1 MSVDSALSP
10 KPVYIK
16 REESTIYVSTILNT
30 GAAASGST
38 IDVRDLKSVTAY
50 VSRGISANVLELEA
64 SPDGSSWYQWKR
76 YAAGA
81 IVSAGEKALL
91 DEAEGAG
98 FTAAYVRGIVPTW
111 SSGTVTVILNALV

>member
-1 MSVDSALSP
+1 MGV
-10 KPVYIK
+10 
-16 REESTIYVSTILNT
+16 
-30 GAAASGST
+30 
-38 IDVRDLKSVTAY
+38 
-50 VSRGISANVLELEA
+50 ELICGLDERT
-64 SPDGSSWYQWKR
+64 SSSDGSSVHGRSIKSRYRIKDPARLHIMGCRTNLIIYQWKR